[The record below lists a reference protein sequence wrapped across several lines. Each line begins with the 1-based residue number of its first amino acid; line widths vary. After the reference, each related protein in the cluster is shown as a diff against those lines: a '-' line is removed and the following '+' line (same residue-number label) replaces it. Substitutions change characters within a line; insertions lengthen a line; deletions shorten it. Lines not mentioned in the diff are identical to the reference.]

1 MSEFINGSLVVSS
14 FAVVDKGVTAT
25 TGNLTAASGNVVA
38 TAGNVVI
45 SSADK
50 GIIHSNR
57 GSETQITSATTAV
70 TLNATS
76 GIITTFAA
84 TLATNTEVEFTLTNS
99 AIQSDS
105 LILVSMNDMNTEA
118 AAHLL
123 VTTNTIANGSC
134 IINLFNCG
142 SETATATA
150 CQVHFLIINNS

>member
-1 MSEFINGSLVVSS
+1 MSEIIDTSLVVSS
-14 FAVVDKGVTAT
+14 FAVVDEGI
-25 TGNLTAASGNVVA
+25 TAAGGDLIATSGD
-38 TAGNVVI
+38 VVI

-50 GIIHSNR
+50 GIIHTNR
-57 GSETQITSATTAV
+57 GAVTQGTSATTAV

-84 TLATNTEVEFTLTNS
+84 TLAADTEVEFTLTNS

-118 AAHLL
+118 TAHLL
-123 VTTNTIANGSC
+123 VTTNTIADGSC

-142 SETATATA
+142 SGTATATA